1 MFLRIARD
9 PFRYFRPD
17 PDESAASPGNANHT
31 TAFWSDQGQTLPGP
45 LRYRQNAL
53 LARFQRR
60 IRRPVGIIE
69 DFPANRDQICLII
82 GQDSFGPIAADDEP
96 DCHGH
101 DIGVTPDI
109 TYFENGD

>member
-31 TAFWSDQGQTLPGP
+31 TAFWSDQGQTSPGP

-53 LARFQRR
+53 LARFQGR
-60 IRRPVGIIE
+60 IRRPVGIIA

-82 GQDSFGPIAADDEP
+82 GQDSFGSIATVMISA
-96 DCHGH
+96 
-101 DIGVTPDI
+101 
-109 TYFENGD
+109 